1 MRPYTQI
8 APNQL
13 PAPVVS
19 IQLLSS
25 IGLKITANAILD
37 TGSSI
42 TLVPEGLLEEVKAQ
56 VTGADVIMDVTGK
69 LTIVPLYDVQIT
81 LTDSQSRNLLPI
93 PVAGLSEGLTIR
105 GSRCVIARRDILNQF
120 KLLLDGPQLQFDI
133 Q

>member
-25 IGLKITANAILD
+25 IGLKTIANAILD

-42 TLVPEGLLEEVKAQ
+42 TFVPEGLLEEVKAQ

-105 GSRCVIARRDILNQF
+105 GSKCVIAGRDILNQF
-120 KLLLDGPQLQFDI
+120 KLLLDGPQL
-133 Q
+133 

>member
-25 IGLKITANAILD
+25 IGLKTTANAILD

-105 GSRCVIARRDILNQF
+105 GSKCVIAGRDILNQF